1 MLFPQTLT
9 AVRKEEQEVDLEERA
24 KGKGRAKEKES
35 RVESQKVEVRAK
47 VEVKAML
54 HLHHRDLLIEDH
66 RDGLHLPFPNP
77 WARTLF
83 VSVVDRKDT

>member
-1 MLFPQTLT
+1 M
-9 AVRKEEQEVDLEERA
+9 
-24 KGKGRAKEKES
+24 
-35 RVESQKVEVRAK
+35 ESQKVEVRAR

-54 HLHHRDLLIEDH
+54 HLHHRGLLTEDH

-83 VSVVDRKDT
+83 VSVVDRKDI